1 MTNCIDCKIKLN
13 KYYLCSKCYHIIC
26 LKCMNNHYEEHKIN
40 PILTD
45 KEQIIK
51 LRERVEVL
59 ERQLESERIYAQTIL
74 KLYYNQK

>member
-1 MTNCIDCKIKLN
+1 
-13 KYYLCSKCYHIIC
+13 
-26 LKCMNNHYEEHKIN
+26 MNNHYEEHKIN